1 MHWLLEVLGEASPQD
16 DHRHRPEHA
25 ILRQSSRMIQALE
38 RHDAIRHGLFYCP
51 VVFVGQVFVERLKPS
66 CLIKIR

>member
-1 MHWLLEVLGEASPQD
+1 
-16 DHRHRPEHA
+16 
-25 ILRQSSRMIQALE
+25 MIQALG
-38 RHDAIRHGLFYCP
+38 RHDAIRHGLFYCL